1 MSTSQPIGVL
11 NQNIEY
17 LVSQNLSPPEQ
28 ALRNAANVLGATKS
42 GTPLV
47 QQSGEVLDK
56 VENNGYAIELLKKKE
71 EAYIR
76 VSYNGTN
83 LGSVK
88 LEKPAGFLGMGQKP
102 MTPQEAMERFS
113 RGRQDFQRI
122 LNGLVRQHALQ
133 LSQEPEQ
140 QPFNQEIEMA

>member
-11 NQNIEY
+11 NRDIEY
-17 LVSQNLSPPEQ
+17 HVSQNLSPAQQ
-28 ALRNAANVLGATKS
+28 ALRNAAHAVGATKS

-47 QQSGEVLDK
+47 QQSGTVVDR
-56 VENNGYAIELLKKKE
+56 VGPNNGYAIELLENNGK
-71 EAYIR
+71 AYIG
-76 VSYNGTN
+76 VSYNGTS

-102 MTPQEAMERFS
+102 MTLQEAMEQFS
-113 RGRQDFQRI
+113 RAKPDFQRI

-133 LSQEPEQ
+133 LSQKQEQ
-140 QPFNQEIEMA
+140 LEEIEMA